1 MERMRA
7 RFHALSEKSGE
18 SRRAASE
25 VEEEIRILQ
34 AREERRGSC
43 ASQSNGWCFDPAI
56 VEYFSR
62 WEQHRLCSSSPSLME
77 KSAEYMAV
85 NIGQSQ
91 PLRSERQEQK
101 RREFWEEDWDDERT
115 ANGWYESAAFGSAVD
130 PGEGS
135 DAVGGSLVRGNTR
148 TPRNGTRT
156 LDSSR
161 SQRGKRDK
169 ENDKMGD
176 EELP

>member
-1 MERMRA
+1 
-7 RFHALSEKSGE
+7 
-18 SRRAASE
+18 
-25 VEEEIRILQ
+25 
-34 AREERRGSC
+34 
-43 ASQSNGWCFDPAI
+43 
-56 VEYFSR
+56 
-62 WEQHRLCSSSPSLME
+62 
-77 KSAEYMAV
+77 MAV

-130 PGEGS
+130 PAEGS